1 MEITTELE
9 LLKSNQSETQVNSR
23 SLDAQP
29 HGDAL
34 PAQRELGDPD
44 FGVLVSFLAPRF
56 ITWCKLN
63 KKKKK
68 MTFWE
73 EGGSWFCSSSSWNNT
88 SFSLV
93 PIPSDP
99 RGTAVG

>member
-29 HGDAL
+29 HGDTL

-63 KKKKK
+63 KKKKND
-68 MTFWE
+68 FL
-73 EGGSWFCSSSSWNNT
+73 GGGGL
-88 SFSLV
+88 LV
-93 PIPSDP
+93 LLQLFVEQHQLQFGSDSQ
-99 RGTAVG
+99 